1 MKKILSN
8 ILGGV
13 IILSLANCAFNR
25 DAVKASVVTP
35 DNWINAESST
45 NLMSAES
52 LAHLEW
58 WQQFND
64 PTLNQLVERAIQQNG
79 DVLIAMANL
88 NNAQAQLKQV
98 QLSWI
103 PNLPLL
109 LGYSDMPVL
118 GSPGYFLG
126 VFPSYTMNIFGQIKA
141 QQQAEAQVEVNKEN
155 LNGIRL
161 SVIGQTVNAYLTWLS
176 QERELALS
184 KELLQIYEQRLNSYR
199 QQFSLGLTDTKT
211 VRDAD
216 SNVMQTLGQIETI
229 KYNLQVSQN
238 SLHYLINQNPGSF
251 KSTNNFINLNIE
263 SIVPSTLP
271 MTVLANRPDVNAAM
285 QQLAVSDAGVGVATS
300 NLLPTIQLD
309 SFLAKN
315 ALTANQI
322 PTPGNMS
329 MGDAYA
335 SIPIINP
342 QLFGQ
347 IKASKALYSK
357 DYYVYE
363 QTIRKALRDIENDLV
378 ANQLYSERYQHF
390 SKANLR
396 LNQGCANELSQFQNA
411 NSNLTDVL
419 ECHAGLIQSQIG
431 LIQAKL
437 DSLLARVTLYQDL
450 GAGYA
455 VGVNEIESK

>member
-1 MKKILSN
+1 M
-8 ILGGV
+8 
-13 IILSLANCAFNR
+13 
-25 DAVKASVVTP
+25 
-35 DNWINAESST
+35 
-45 NLMSAES
+45 
-52 LAHLEW
+52 
-58 WQQFND
+58 
-64 PTLNQLVERAIQQNG
+64 
-79 DVLIAMANL
+79 
-88 NNAQAQLKQV
+88 
-98 QLSWI
+98 
-103 PNLPLL
+103 
-109 LGYSDMPVL
+109 
-118 GSPGYFLG
+118 
-126 VFPSYTMNIFGQIKA
+126 
-141 QQQAEAQVEVNKEN
+141 
-155 LNGIRL
+155 
-161 SVIGQTVNAYLTWLS
+161 
-176 QERELALS
+176 
-184 KELLQIYEQRLNSYR
+184 QIYEQRLNSYR

-229 KYNLQVSQN
+229 KYNLQVSKN

-329 MGDAYA
+329 MGDAYV

-363 QTIRKALRDIENDLV
+363 QTVRKALRDIENDLV

-437 DSLLARVTLYQDL
+437 DSLLAIVTLYQDL

-455 VGVNEIESK
+455 AGANEVESK